1 LSDLANPNKRKELQ
15 EAERLAIL
23 NQLLMV
29 VRNMV
34 IFDFT
39 EKEVKAF
46 ASRFIKL
53 LRQD

>member
-1 LSDLANPNKRKELQ
+1 ML
-15 EAERLAIL
+15 EAERAAIL
-23 NQLLMV
+23 NQMLIV

-34 IFDFT
+34 IFEYT

-53 LRQD
+53 LKQD